1 MQFLKYTF
9 WRAVIFAVAWAVLWL
24 WWGNDAVFLA
34 AIVALLI
41 SGIASYFLL
50 RRQRDALAEQIQARA
65 SRAVKN
71 SEEKQANEDAKRAE
85 VLDQLDDDEHPV
97 EGTGIEY
104 PADPG
109 DQQQR

>member
-1 MQFLKYTF
+1 VQFLKYTF

-24 WWGNDAVFLA
+24 WWGDAFLS

-50 RRQRDALAEQIQARA
+50 RRQRDALADQIQARA

-97 EGTGIEY
+97 EGTAIEH
-104 PADPG
+104 PVDHG
-109 DQQQR
+109 DEQQR